1 MAERGDDV
9 LNGVWCPALM
19 PLDAKLEPDVGK
31 FIDHCRWVLEE
42 GCHGLVM
49 FGTTGEA
56 NSFSMEER
64 IRILDAAIDAG
75 LPAERAR
82 GAWDPDAAA
91 FLL

>member
-1 MAERGDDV
+1 MAASGDFDV
-9 LNGVWCPALM
+9 LKGVWCPALT

-56 NSFSMEER
+56 NSFSVEER
-64 IRILDAAIDAG
+64 IRVLDAAIDAG
-75 LPAERAR
+75 LPRAR
-82 GAWDPDAAA
+82 GEYPPL
-91 FLL
+91 F